1 MKEHYKSIL
10 RVTFLSIIINAVLAL
25 VKGIT
30 GILGNSYALIADA
43 IESVSDIFSSLI
55 VVMGIKISSRP
66 ADENHPYGHG
76 RAETLAAFVV
86 VGLLLAA
93 AVVIAIESIH
103 NIRTPHPLPKPYTL
117 IVLGGVII
125 IKELLSRKVDRT
137 GLETFSTS
145 LKADAWH
152 HRSDALTSGAAF
164 IGISIALIGGKDWE
178 AADDWAALF
187 GSVIISINSFFILR
201 PALGEIMDEHSYHE
215 IIKQV
220 REIAS
225 HVPGVIDTEKC
236 MARKMGVNFYIDL
249 HITVNG
255 NLLVKEG
262 HEIAHILKNKI
273 MDIMPH
279 VADVLIH
286 VEPDVF

>member
-1 MKEHYKSIL
+1 M
-10 RVTFLSIIINAVLAL
+10 LAL

-93 AVVIAIESIH
+93 AVFIAIESIH
-103 NIRTPHPLPKPYTL
+103 NIRTPHSLPSSYTL
-117 IVLGGVII
+117 IVLAGVIV
-125 IKELLSRKVDRT
+125 IKELLSRKVNRT
-137 GLETFSTS
+137 GTQTFSTS

-164 IGISIALIGGKDWE
+164 IGITIALIGGKGWE

-201 PALGEIMDEHSYHE
+201 PALGEIMDEHSYDG

-220 REIAS
+220 RDIAA

-236 MARKMGVNFYIDL
+236 MVRKMGVNFYIDL
-249 HITVNG
+249 HITVSG

-262 HEIAHILKNKI
+262 HDIAHALKNKI
-273 MDIMPH
+273 THAMPH